1 MPECKKMV
9 IKLDVH
15 NDCNR
20 SKAFYAVSRLLGV
33 ESLSMDM
40 KDKKLTVI
48 GYADPV
54 KVAGKLKKWHPEI
67 LTVETVKEPEKKKE
81 PEKNEEEE
89 KKKKKK
95 EQEEAA
101 MVRWIACNRGYY
113 NPYMTH
119 QTYCVYPAE
128 EDPSAPNFYTYGLN
142 GEKAKSKTLSFR
154 RRPPSLEKRRRQQ
167 PLDGGATT
175 TMAAPEAPLCYVGV
189 ARKSAAFRLMK
200 QMGWEEGEGLGKE
213 KQGIKG
219 HVRVSNKQD
228 TVGIGLDKPNAWAFD
243 TTQFDG
249 ILKKLKV
256 QATVIKQEDDD
267 DDLEAESPKE
277 DSKTTVKATRPQ
289 GRYKRR
295 EKGKHVR
302 AYSAQDLEGILVK
315 KVEDDPEPKPDPF
328 SYQDG
333 DLEMVE
339 ASESKSD
346 NVKAKEGPVIPPDW
360 WGYKN
365 GFVSGGFL
373 GAKSKRR
380 KSGVTEDAQQCNNKR
395 TVFHEEDQE
404 NLYKLV
410 QDKATSGKQG
420 LGIKDQPRKVAGV
433 RFQGKRTSFSDD
445 DEEDGSEA
453 EDCQPSA
460 KRECNEIQDSRKNS
474 ESKLKLKKLCKKLL
488 CEVPERSLKLKKLKL
503 LVDEQCSVLSDFSS
517 KKDALAFLKK
527 KLEGS
532 ETFTVEGKK
541 VRLSSK

>member
-1 MPECKKMV
+1 
-9 IKLDVH
+9 
-15 NDCNR
+15 
-20 SKAFYAVSRLLGV
+20 
-33 ESLSMDM
+33 
-40 KDKKLTVI
+40 
-48 GYADPV
+48 
-54 KVAGKLKKWHPEI
+54 
-67 LTVETVKEPEKKKE
+67 
-81 PEKNEEEE
+81 
-89 KKKKKK
+89 
-95 EQEEAA
+95 
-101 MVRWIACNRGYY
+101 
-113 NPYMTH
+113 
-119 QTYCVYPAE
+119 
-128 EDPSAPNFYTYGLN
+128 
-142 GEKAKSKTLSFR
+142 
-154 RRPPSLEKRRRQQ
+154 
-167 PLDGGATT
+167 
-175 TMAAPEAPLCYVGV
+175 MAAPEAPLCYVGV

-219 HVRVSNKQD
+219 HVRVTNKQD

-256 QATVIKQEDDD
+256 QATVIEHDEDDD
-267 DDLEAESPKE
+267 IETESPKE

-302 AYSAQDLEGILVK
+302 AYSAKDLEGILVK
-315 KVEDDPEPKPDPF
+315 KVEDNSEPEPDPF
-328 SYQDG
+328 SYQNG

-339 ASESKSD
+339 AFESNSVD
-346 NVKAKEGPVIPPDW
+346 VKAKDGLGISPDW

-373 GAKSKRR
+373 GAQSRRR
-380 KSGVTEDAQQCNNKR
+380 KSSATDDAQNGNKR
-395 TVFHEEDQE
+395 TVFYEEDQE
-404 NLYKLV
+404 NLYKFV

-433 RFQGKRTSFSDD
+433 RFQGKKTSFSDV
-445 DEEDGSEA
+445 DEGEGSEA
-453 EDCQPSA
+453 EESSQKLDD
-460 KRECNEIQDSRKNS
+460 IQDSQKNF
-474 ESKLKLKKLCKKLL
+474 ESKPKLKKLCKKLL
-488 CEVPERSLKLKKLKL
+488 CQVPEKSLKLKQLKV
-503 LVDEQCSVLSDFSS
+503 LVDEQSSVLSIFTS

>member
-1 MPECKKMV
+1 
-9 IKLDVH
+9 
-15 NDCNR
+15 
-20 SKAFYAVSRLLGV
+20 
-33 ESLSMDM
+33 
-40 KDKKLTVI
+40 
-48 GYADPV
+48 
-54 KVAGKLKKWHPEI
+54 
-67 LTVETVKEPEKKKE
+67 
-81 PEKNEEEE
+81 
-89 KKKKKK
+89 
-95 EQEEAA
+95 
-101 MVRWIACNRGYY
+101 
-113 NPYMTH
+113 
-119 QTYCVYPAE
+119 
-128 EDPSAPNFYTYGLN
+128 
-142 GEKAKSKTLSFR
+142 
-154 RRPPSLEKRRRQQ
+154 
-167 PLDGGATT
+167 
-175 TMAAPEAPLCYVGV
+175 MAAPEAPLCYVGV

-219 HVRVSNKQD
+219 HVRVTNKQD

-256 QATVIKQEDDD
+256 QATVIEQDDD
-267 DDLEAESPKE
+267 DDDDDDQETESPKV

-302 AYSAQDLEGILVK
+302 AYSAKDLEGILVK
-315 KVEDDPEPKPDPF
+315 KVEDNPEPEPNPF

-333 DLEMVE
+333 DLELVE
-339 ASESKSD
+339 ASESNAV
-346 NVKAKEGPVIPPDW
+346 NVAGISPDW
-360 WGYKN
+360 WGYKF

-373 GAKSKRR
+373 GAKSKRK
-380 KSGVTEDAQQCNNKR
+380 KSSTTEDVQDFSKR

-445 DEEDGSEA
+445 EGEGSEA
-453 EDCQPSA
+453 EDCQPLV
-460 KRECNEIQDSRKNS
+460 KRKFDDIQDSEKNF
-474 ESKLKLKKLCKKLL
+474 ESKPKLKKLCKKLL
-488 CEVPERSLKLKKLKL
+488 CQVTEKSLKLKQLKV
-503 LVDEQCSVLSDFSS
+503 LVDEQCSILSNFSS
-517 KKDALAFLKK
+517 KKDALVFLKK

-532 ETFTVEGKK
+532 DTFTVEGKK